1 MKRIGVASFV
11 LVMGMAL
18 PAAAQ
23 FDGSAPQGPL
33 NTAKD
38 LYASARYD
46 EALSVLN
53 GLRVG
58 RVGRIGQK
66 SVEQYRSLCLL
77 ALGRASEAETAI
89 AAVVTADPTYRPGES
104 DTAPRVRATFADVRK
119 RMLPELATARY
130 QSAKAAYDRK
140 EWAASEQQFRT
151 VLDLLDDPDM
161 GGKLGDLRVLTVGFL
176 ELSARAAAPPLPPV
190 EPKPTSPAPVT
201 APPAATA
208 PSAAPGAGG
217 PIPGKIYTAEDEAVR
232 PPVVVRQDIPSVPQ
246 NMMSMVKPRGLVEV
260 VIDEQ
265 GRVVGHDDA
274 TVAASGVRRPDPQRG
289 ARLEVSAGPLQRPA
303 GAFPAPD
310 LGRCKAVV
318 PVSAGPRSAG
328 PDRRSRVTPVTRTA
342 GHRTGHRTHG
352 TATDCSYR
360 RGCVIS

>member
-23 FDGSAPQGPL
+23 FDGSTPQGPL

-53 GLRVG
+53 GLR
-58 RVGRIGQK
+58 IGESADRR

-208 PSAAPGAGG
+208 PSAASSAHAG
-217 PIPGKIYTAEDEAVR
+217 PIPGMIYTAEDEAVR
-232 PPVVVRQDIPSVPQ
+232 PPVVLRQEIPSVPQ

-265 GRVVGHDDA
+265 GRVVAMAMRQSLHPGYDSLILS
-274 TVAASGVRRPDPQRG
+274 AARDWKY
-289 ARLEVSAGPLQRPA
+289 RPA
-303 GAFPAPD
+303 LYNGQPVRFRR
-310 LGRCKAVV
+310 LISVAVK
-318 PVSAGPRSAG
+318 R
-328 PDRRSRVTPVTRTA
+328 
-342 GHRTGHRTHG
+342 
-352 TATDCSYR
+352 
-360 RGCVIS
+360 